1 VEPTIFQI
9 KQLVSDGERGFP
21 TAPVKPNLL
30 KCKGRDKTGREEKK
44 ILKMQGYPTMCMKT
58 KDNQK

>member
-1 VEPTIFQI
+1 MLQI
-9 KQLVSDGERGFP
+9 KQVVSDGEGGSR

-30 KCKGRDKTGREEKK
+30 KYKGRDMAGREGRMT
-44 ILKMQGYPTMCMKT
+44 LKMQGYPTMCIKT